1 MGMSAS
7 DVFCVWTT
15 GIFFR
20 ELCDGKY
27 SCFGRYYAQKSKTV
41 VGTVTDNG
49 EPIRGASVVVKNAG

>member
-20 ELCDGKY
+20 EYVTESIAVSADIMQ
-27 SCFGRYYAQKSKTV
+27 QKSKTV

-49 EPIRGASVVVKNAG
+49 EPIIGASVW